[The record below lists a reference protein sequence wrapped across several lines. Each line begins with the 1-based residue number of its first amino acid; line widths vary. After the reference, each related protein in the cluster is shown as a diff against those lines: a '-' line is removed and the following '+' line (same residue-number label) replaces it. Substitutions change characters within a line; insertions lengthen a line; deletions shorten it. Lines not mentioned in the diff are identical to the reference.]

1 MNVIIKTTLLALL
14 SGATITANAQ
24 ATKWPTQDGNYTIKN
39 FRFGTGESLPE
50 LKLHYLTLG
59 TPHRNAA
66 GKIDNAVLML
76 HGTGG
81 TAHSLISPEF
91 TTVLYGPGQPLD
103 ITKFFLI
110 FPDSIGHGQSSK
122 PSDGLHMRFPHYDY
136 DDMVAA
142 QHTMLLESLHVDHLR
157 LILGTSMGCM
167 ETFTWG
173 VTYPKF
179 ADALVPLACLPVELA
194 GRNRMIRYAT
204 MQLIREDPAWN
215 YGEYTT
221 QPPAVRHTC
230 NINSVQTAVPL
241 QAQKNFPTRKQAD
254 AQVDKMLAAPNHTD
268 ANDLLY
274 WTDASR
280 NYNPEPKLSTITA
293 HVLWINSA
301 DDHTNPAELRIA
313 EKTVTR
319 MPHALFVLLPISDET
334 RGHGTSS
341 VVHLWKDYLIQL
353 MKETP
358 PQ

>member
-1 MNVIIKTTLLALL
+1 
-14 SGATITANAQ
+14 
-24 ATKWPTQDGNYTIKN
+24 
-39 FRFGTGESLPE
+39 
-50 LKLHYLTLG
+50 
-59 TPHRNAA
+59 
-66 GKIDNAVLML
+66 ML

-91 TTVLYGPGQPLD
+91 STVLYGPGQPLD

-142 QHTMLLESLHVDHLR
+142 QHTMLPNPS
-157 LILGTSMGCM
+157 TSTTSASSSAPPWAAWRPSPGAKP
-167 ETFTWG
+167 THNSPTPSSPF
-173 VTYPKF
+173 
-179 ADALVPLACLPVELA
+179 ACLPVELA

-204 MQLIREDPAWN
+204 MQLIREDPAWKN
-215 YGEYTT
+215 GEYTT
-221 QPPAVRHTC
+221 QPPAVRLTS
-230 NINSVQTAVPL
+230 IMNSVQTAVPL
-241 QAQKNFPTRKQAD
+241 QAQKNFPTRKLAD

-301 DDHTNPAELRIA
+301 DDHTNPAELGIA
-313 EKTVTR
+313 EKMVTR
-319 MPHALFVLLPISDET
+319 MPHARFVLIPISDET

-341 VVHLWKDYLIQL
+341 VVHLWKDYFIQL
-353 MKETP
+353 LKETP